1 MRLLIFVAFVLILNA
16 CATTPERRLLYYR
29 VKVRSGES
37 LAQISH
43 KFDVSWKQILKDN
56 NLDSPE
62 QIVPGMV
69 LKVKPGPA
77 GYLAGTEGM
86 DRKVSPTKNSQSKS
100 GFWERLFASDD
111 DDDDDENQ
119 PQRGLLFG
127 QDSNAYKHIWP
138 VQGKITSPFGYRW
151 FRKHKGIDIGGR
163 IGDKVVASAEG
174 VVSYAG
180 WQKGYG
186 RIIIIRH
193 GEMQSR
199 YAHLNAIAVK
209 ANQAVRQ
216 GQYIGQVGTSGNA
229 SGPHLHFEIRDGR
242 QVPLNPLDFLPKDS
256 LLSSR

>member
-43 KFDVSWKQILKDN
+43 KFDVSWKQILRDN
-56 NLDSPE
+56 DLDSPE
-62 QIVPGMV
+62 QIAPGMV
-69 LKVKPGPA
+69 LKIKPGPA
-77 GYLAGTEGM
+77 GYLAGTEDM
-86 DRKVSPTKNSQSKS
+86 DRKVSSSKVPQGRRS
-100 GFWERLFASDD
+100 FWGRIFGSDEEED
-111 DDDDDENQ
+111 R

-127 QDSNAYKHIWP
+127 QGSHSSKHIWP
-138 VQGKITSPFGYRW
+138 LQGKITSPFGYRW

-163 IGDKVVASAEG
+163 VGDKVVASAAG

-199 YAHLNAIAVK
+199 YAHLNEIAVK
-209 ANQAVRQ
+209 ADQPVRQ